1 MKCRPILVDDS
12 LRELTQHGTRDFP
25 LSMDRQAVADPSH
38 GNVRHWHPEIQIALV
53 TEGTVIFRTEA
64 GEFRLEAGEGFFVN
78 SGVLHEAVP
87 AETDNGVY
95 ICINF
100 LPSVLYGQSDSVL
113 RWDYVEPV
121 LSCEA
126 LRSFPLRDLPWH
138 REICALLRRLG
149 EAEEAAEYGYEMQ
162 MVSLLGQLWHLLVT
176 HNREVIEQ
184 GSSVSFTDRQR
195 VRTLQTYLHKHY
207 MDRVTLADIAAAGH
221 ISPGECCRVFRRVL
235 QTTPVQYLT
244 RCRLDQSIRL
254 LTRTALNVGEIAGQ
268 VGYGTASYFTELF
281 RREMGCTPREYRR
294 RHQQAESGEK
304 LPES

>member
-1 MKCRPILVDDS
+1 MKCRPIFVDDS

-53 TEGTVIFRTEA
+53 TEGAVIFRTEA

-78 SGVLHEAVP
+78 SGVLHEAGP
-87 AETDNGVY
+87 AEIDNGVY

-100 LPSVLYGQSDSVL
+100 LPSVLYGQGDSVL
-113 RWDYVEPV
+113 RRDYVDPV

-138 REICALLRRLG
+138 REACALLRQLG
-149 EAEEAAEYGYEMQ
+149 ETEEAAEYGYELQ
-162 MVSLLGQLWHLLVT
+162 MVSLLCRLWHLLVT
-176 HNREVIEQ
+176 HNREAIEQ

-195 VRTLQTYLHKHY
+195 VRALQTYLHKHY

-221 ISPGECCRVFRRVL
+221 ISPGECCRAFRRVL
-235 QTTPVQYLT
+235 QMTPVQYLT
-244 RCRLDQSIRL
+244 QCRLDQSVRL
-254 LTRTALNVGEIAGQ
+254 LTHTALSVGEIAGQ

-294 RHQQAESGEK
+294 RHRQAEASEK
-304 LPES
+304 LSES